1 VRTHAT
7 FRTSRALVESNRGV
21 LVATRRRIA
30 TCRRQLNRAFGLSGG
45 SAAPD
50 LRETVRALLA
60 KGLLAPVRD
69 TVLAGHGSGKI
80 CAVCG
85 LPIAPNDVEY
95 EVEGLPRP
103 TRCHVACF
111 VAWRDES
118 RRVTSPDQ

>member
-1 VRTHAT
+1 MIQRGGSPRNAT
-7 FRTSRALVESNRGV
+7 IHLAQDAKQEVLSFDVWRADD
-21 LVATRRRIA
+21 AT
-30 TCRRQLNRAFGLSGG
+30 SGG